1 MFYPLVL
8 LLYTDSDRYGRC
20 IVTSVLGCLSSLWSY
35 RGGNRFS
42 DTLAS
47 PSAIYF
53 NQVTHMV
60 PSSLF
65 CLGLIWRFQQYNA
78 PCHTSR
84 ASTRTTYYY

>member
-35 RGGNRFS
+35 RGGNRFL

-60 PSSLF
+60 PSALF
-65 CLGLIWRFQQYNA
+65 CLGLNWRF
-78 PCHTSR
+78 HTSR